1 MFMLQ
6 RLVDVLVFVPLG
18 DVQPNADHHENSRS
32 AKTPT
37 KLALSNCKG
46 KGRPGK
52 WRGGKVRARASRP
65 EVTER
70 LDEQDEAD
78 AITKKPNNHDAQGD
92 ANRRYRWIHEK
103 SEPSIYRSSHQTL
116 PHGNLRWVAARNL
129 ASEIVINPPTKAGG
143 SDQYR
148 GVRDR
153 EAIFFR

>member
-6 RLVDVLVFVPLG
+6 RLVDVPVFVPLG
-18 DVQPNADHHENSRS
+18 DVQPNADQHENSRS

-37 KLALSNCKG
+37 KLTFSNCKG
-46 KGRPGK
+46 EGCPGK
-52 WRGGKVRARASRP
+52 RRGGKVRARASRP
-65 EVTER
+65 EMTER
-70 LDEQDEAD
+70 LDEQNEAD
-78 AITKKPNNHDAQGD
+78 AITKKPNNHDSQGN

-103 SEPSIYRSSHQTL
+103 SEPGIYGASHQTL

-129 ASEIVINPPTKAGG
+129 ASEVVINPPTKAGG
-143 SDQYR
+143 GDQYC